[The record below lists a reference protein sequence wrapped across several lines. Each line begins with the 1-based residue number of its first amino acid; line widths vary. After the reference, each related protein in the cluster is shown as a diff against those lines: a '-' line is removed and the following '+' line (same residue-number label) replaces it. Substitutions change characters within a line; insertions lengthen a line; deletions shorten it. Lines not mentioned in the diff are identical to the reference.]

1 MEMLVFTQIKPDTA
15 GLTPDILD
23 GLLVTYQIG
32 QLLSLQSI
40 KVWKEE
46 VSPSEMTAQME
57 LIIQTGADLL
67 LSHNS

>member
-1 MEMLVFTQIKPDTA
+1 M
-15 GLTPDILD
+15 TPGVLD
-23 GLLVTYQIG
+23 GLLVTYQTG
-32 QLLSLQSI
+32 QLLSLRSI

-57 LIIQTGADLL
+57 LIIQTGAELL